1 MLDWLGFHVEQSFH
15 PNWLSY
21 QRLLKQRNSLL
32 KQNVGNVSL
41 TSLQQQELSAW
52 DYQLSQHAE
61 KIHQA
66 RTHIIE
72 QWQPHFLA
80 QAQKFLPQYAEK
92 LRLRYTPGFDT
103 EAGLAITLANR
114 LASDIELGYTRMG
127 CHRADINVVLD
138 LVHTDAAGHKHKQT
152 LLATDMLSRGEKKL
166 LVMALRLSQLPLLNQ
181 VDKVPLVLVDDIT
194 AELDNDALMLLLTG
208 LKQVN
213 AQLFITSLTEN
224 IVGSIQKIW
233 QDNVKLFHVEQGSV
247 KQLPLEVQPIQN
259 DL

>member
-1 MLDWLGFHVEQSFH
+1 
-15 PNWLSY
+15 
-21 QRLLKQRNSLL
+21 
-32 KQNVGNVSL
+32 
-41 TSLQQQELSAW
+41 
-52 DYQLSQHAE
+52 
-61 KIHQA
+61 
-66 RTHIIE
+66 
-72 QWQPHFLA
+72 
-80 QAQKFLPQYAEK
+80 
-92 LRLRYTPGFDT
+92 
-103 EAGLAITLANR
+103 
-114 LASDIELGYTRMG
+114 MG

-166 LVMALRLSQLPLLNQ
+166 LIMALRLSQLPLLNQ